1 LLIET
6 ENSQESDESSVTP
19 IIAINLRLSE
29 IEFADA
35 TVRLGATK
43 FGTLKFG

>member
-29 IEFADA
+29 IEFADSQGW
-35 TVRLGATK
+35 VTK